1 MKRTGNVWPRASRAP
16 IALLAAVALAL
27 LLGACGSSEAP
38 EDVVD
43 AYLSETKRG
52 DVRQALEM
60 WELSELG
67 PAPVDLDPAQQS
79 IRLES
84 RRELA
89 ETLTEALSM
98 AGERLAWERSGL
110 VYYDLRDGIAN
121 VTENVDEANVA
132 TVEVDM
138 AIERGD
144 SPTLEERL
152 AFTLWRRADGS
163 WRVTALDKGL
173 MALRPFL
180 DEVTTAE

>member
-1 MKRTGNVWPRASRAP
+1 MKRTGNAWPQASRAP
-16 IALLAAVALAL
+16 IALLAAMVLAL
-27 LLGACGSSEAP
+27 FLAACASSTPPAE
-38 EDVVD
+38 VVD

-52 DVRQALEM
+52 DVRQALEA

-79 IRLES
+79 TRLDGRLE
-84 RRELA
+84 LA
-89 ETLTEALSM
+89 KGLTEALSM
-98 AGERLAWERSGL
+98 AGDRLTWERSGL
-110 VYYDLRDGIAN
+110 VYYDIRDGIAN

-132 TVEVDM
+132 TVEVDL